1 MTEAL
6 SLGAL
11 VKITQDDVVDRQTT
25 LHVELEPEDVDKYL
39 DRAYKRVVQRT
50 NVPGFRKGKAPRA
63 VLENYVGRE
72 ALLEEAL
79 EFMLPDC
86 TASAIE
92 QQELIASGTPDVEL
106 VQMEPAI
113 QFKATV
119 PLEPLVDL
127 GNYRE
132 IRLETEP
139 VEVTDEQVAEVVEGL
154 RREAAMW
161 EPVDRPVALQDMLTI
176 TATGKVEEEVVLEEK
191 DGVFI
196 PEESDRP
203 FPGFSL
209 QLVGIARGETK
220 EFTLS
225 IPEDF
230 RDTRLAGKECHF
242 SVQVMEIKERILPE
256 LDDEFA
262 KGVGEGFES
271 LEALC
276 KKLGEDLRQG
286 AESEARNRYHE
297 EILETI
303 LRGASISLPPMLV
316 EHEIEHLVE
325 QREQALQN
333 ERVSMD
339 EYLLR
344 AGKTTEEL
352 REEMRQEAITR
363 MNRSFLLV
371 ELAKTEGIEVSD
383 PEIEDRIKAMTS
395 GSTPSERELGR
406 FFNSEEGRSSVRSML
421 RNSKV
426 FEELESIAKGEAP
439 QREPAESQEESNSE
453 EQRQEEQTAGG
464 T

>member
-1 MTEAL
+1 M
-6 SLGAL
+6 
-11 VKITQDDVVDRQTT
+11 KITQDDVVERQTT
-25 LHVELEPEDVDKYL
+25 LHVELEPEDIDKYL

-63 VLENYVGRE
+63 VLENFVGRE

-79 EFMLPDC
+79 DFMLPDC
-86 TASAIE
+86 TAYAIE
-92 QQELIASGTPDVEL
+92 QQELKASGTPEVEL
-106 VQMEPAI
+106 VQMDPAI

-119 PLEPLVDL
+119 PLEPLVEL

-132 IRLETEP
+132 IRLDAES
-139 VEVTDEQVAEVVEGL
+139 VEVNDEQVTEVVEDL

-176 TATGKVEEEVVLEEK
+176 NVTGKVEEQVVLEEK
-191 DGVFI
+191 GGVFI

-203 FPGFSL
+203 FPGFSQ
-209 QLVGIARGETK
+209 QLVGIAQGETK

-225 IPEDF
+225 MPEDF
-230 RDTRLAGKECHF
+230 RDPRLAGKECHF
-242 SVQVMEIKERILPE
+242 SAQVLEIKERILPE

-262 KGVGEGFES
+262 KGVGDGFEN
-271 LEALC
+271 LEALRQ
-276 KKLGEDLRQG
+276 KLREDLQQR
-286 AESEARNRYHE
+286 AEAEARNRYHE

-344 AGKTTEEL
+344 AGKTTEQL

-363 MNRSFLLV
+363 MNRAFLLA

-383 PEIEDRIKAMTS
+383 QEIEDRIKVMTS
-395 GSTPSERELGR
+395 GSTPSERELKR
-406 FFNSEEGRSSVRSML
+406 FFNSEEGRNSVRSMI

-439 QREPAESQEESNSE
+439 QQEPAESQE
-453 EQRQEEQTAGG
+453 
-464 T
+464 